1 MEQGADN
8 LSLGPAK
15 SNLGY
20 KAAKADWLIKNYR
33 HDEGS
38 VTLQPSMTDQSRS
51 VADRL
56 YRWLE
61 AEHKR
66 RPANRPYPENDGL
79 L

>member
-1 MEQGADN
+1 MRIE
-8 LSLGPAK
+8 LGPAK
-15 SNLGY
+15 RNLGL
-20 KAAKADWLIKNYR
+20 KAAKANWLNKNYR

-38 VTLQPSMTDQSRS
+38 VTLQPSLIDQSRY

>member
-15 SNLGY
+15 RNLGL
-20 KAAKADWLIKNYR
+20 KAAKADWLNKNYR

-38 VTLQPSMTDQSRS
+38 ATLQPSMIDQSRS

-56 YRWLE
+56 YRWFE
-61 AEHKR
+61 AERKR
-66 RPANRPYPENDGL
+66 RPANRPFAFKL
-79 L
+79 TT

>member
-1 MEQGADN
+1 MRIE
-8 LSLGPAK
+8 LGPAK
-15 SNLGY
+15 SNLGF
-20 KAAKADWLIKNYR
+20 KAAKTDGLNNNYR
-33 HDEGS
+33 YDEGYA
-38 VTLQPSMTDQSRS
+38 TLQPSMTDQSRS

-66 RPANRPYPENDGL
+66 RQANRPYPENDGL